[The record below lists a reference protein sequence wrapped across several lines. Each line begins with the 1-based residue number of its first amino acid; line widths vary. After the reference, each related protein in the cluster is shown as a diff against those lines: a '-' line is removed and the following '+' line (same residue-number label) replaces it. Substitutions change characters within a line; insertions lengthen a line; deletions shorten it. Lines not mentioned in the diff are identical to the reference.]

1 MFLLLNDEHR
11 SQVLSNI
18 LQVKERGATT
28 IVITNVPDLS
38 SLIDETK
45 MDFVIELPPANKMQV
60 FGALQAVIPLQM
72 ICYLTTIKKGLVPDQ
87 QLH

>member
-38 SLIDETK
+38 SLIDAAK
-45 MDFVIELPPANKMQV
+45 MDFVIELPPADKLQV
-60 FGALQAVIPLQM
+60 FGALQAVIPL
-72 ICYLTTIKKGLVPDQ
+72 
-87 QLH
+87 